1 MTKKYNIKYIYLII
15 KLFLIATLERLKYYL
30 GIFQNPFD
38 IYPLIGLVVVV
49 ELAATVLL
57 LVPKR
62 LHWHFVNVG
71 IKNNQYFVIVQ
82 YLVAEKLALT
92 HTERHWLYSRR
103 QFIIWQSTW
112 TDKIANIMKAEQNTT
127 KNLIL
132 LLQFVVSLSKNKNL
146 MMFSKY

>member
-62 LHWHFVNVG
+62 LH
-71 IKNNQYFVIVQ
+71 
-82 YLVAEKLALT
+82 
-92 HTERHWLYSRR
+92 
-103 QFIIWQSTW
+103 
-112 TDKIANIMKAEQNTT
+112 
-127 KNLIL
+127 
-132 LLQFVVSLSKNKNL
+132 
-146 MMFSKY
+146 